1 MVRKVP
7 TGIPGMDELL
17 NGGIPERNVVLLSGG
32 PGTGKTIFGQQ
43 FLYAGVAEYGEPGVL
58 VALEEVCNEIKEIA
72 ARAGVKMV
80 GPIPLPTKRLV
91 VPVRRT
97 PCGDGSNTWDKFEL
111 RIHKRLI
118 EIDAR
123 ERVMR
128 QIMRIRVPDEV
139 YVEMELP

>member
-1 MVRKVP
+1 TDTKKLEMVC
-7 TGIPGMDELL
+7 
-17 NGGIPERNVVLLSGG
+17 
-32 PGTGKTIFGQQ
+32 Q
-43 FLYAGVAEYGEPGVL
+43 
-58 VALEEVCNEIKEIA
+58 EIKEIA
-72 ARAGVKMV
+72 RRMGVKMV

-97 PCGDGSNTWDKFEL
+97 PCGDGSNTWDKYEM

-128 QIMRIRVPDEV
+128 NIMRIRVPSEV
-139 YVEMELP
+139 YIEMEIR